1 MEEDEPDF
9 DSYFENPLK
18 SEKSSEIN
26 KFHLKKFLFLR
37 KSNKNTFL

>member
-26 KFHLKKFLFLR
+26 KFHLKKS
-37 KSNKNTFL
+37 KKVKK